1 MKNNWIYIK
10 ISLML
15 ILMVFLVSFT
25 NHRHSSMNIKAINI
39 TYQQENQLFVDK
51 KTVNKLLI
59 QNKKHVEKL
68 SLEHLDLNIVETQ
81 LEAHPMIENAEVF
94 LNIDGTLYTEITQRK
109 PIARVISSEQYY
121 IDSNGKKMPLSP
133 NYSARVPIIWGIKDQ
148 QISDVF
154 KLLKYIQHDLFL
166 KQNVTE
172 IRTYPNAQF
181 GLNFRQQNFKI
192 FIGKIDNLNKKFM
205 NFKAFYV
212 KAKKDKLLDKYKRID
227 LQYGNQVVCEKIE
240 S

>member
-1 MKNNWIYIK
+1 MKNKWAYIK
-10 ISLML
+10 ISVML
-15 ILMVFLVSFT
+15 ILMIFLVGFT
-25 NHRHSSMNIKAINI
+25 NHRHNSKKVKAINI
-39 TYQQENQLFVDK
+39 NYQQENQLFVDK
-51 KTVNKLLI
+51 ETVNKLLI
-59 QNKKHVEKL
+59 QNKKHVENL
-68 SLEHLDLNIVETQ
+68 SLEHLDLKVIENLV
-81 LEAHPMIENAEVF
+81 EAHPMVENAEVF
-94 LNIDGTLYTEITQRK
+94 TDINGVLFTEITQRK

-121 IDSNGKKMPLSP
+121 IDSNGKKMPLSQ
-133 NYSARVPIIWGIKDQ
+133 NHTARVPIIWGIKDQ
-148 QISDVF
+148 QINDVF
-154 KLLKYIQHDLFL
+154 QLLKFLQQDLFL

-192 FIGKIDNLNKKFM
+192 FIGRVDNLNQKFM

-212 KAKKDKLLDKYKRID
+212 KAKKDKLLEKYKRID